1 MEEIDL
7 YDRPGWYDALH
18 AEGTASW
25 ADFLVALGVRH
36 GTGGRRWLEP
46 ACGTG
51 RFFGPLSRR
60 GVKLTGYDL
69 HPGAVAYA
77 ARRGDTVIGDMRSF
91 LRPRAFDLAFCLLG
105 SFRHL
110 LDEASAR
117 RHLELTARSLKPGGV
132 YVLGLD
138 LCDYR
143 FPEPD
148 EELWE
153 ARRGALRLSDL
164 VETVA
169 PDRKTRRER
178 VIHFLTARG
187 RLYKSEYHLRSY
199 DLSQLKRLIASVGLR
214 IKAAYSPWRKPITPD
229 FSTRDAVFVL
239 QQGTRFERAARP

>member
-1 MEEIDL
+1 MEDIDL
-7 YDRPGWYDALH
+7 YARPGWYDALH
-18 AEGTASW
+18 REGTASW
-25 ADFLVALGVRH
+25 ADFLLRLNARH

-51 RFFGPLSRR
+51 RFFRPLARR
-60 GVKLTGYDL
+60 GVRLTGYDN

-77 ARRGDTVIGDMRSF
+77 RHRGNALVGDMASF
-91 LRPRAFDLAFCLLG
+91 VRPRAFDLAFCLLG

-117 RHLELTARSLKPGGV
+117 RHLEATARSLKPGGV

-148 EELWE
+148 EEAWT
-153 ARRGALRLSDL
+153 ARRGPLRIDDL

-169 PDRKTRRER
+169 PDRSARRER
-178 VIHFLTARG
+178 VIHFLTVG
-187 RLYKSEYHLRSY
+187 RRLFKSEYDLRSY
-199 DLSQLKRLIASVGLR
+199 DLGQLKRLVAAAGLR
-214 IKAAYSPWRKPITPD
+214 IAAAYSPWRRPVELD
-229 FSTRDAVFVL
+229 EGSRDVTLVL
-239 QQGTRFERAARP
+239 AGGR

>member
-1 MEEIDL
+1 MDELNL

-25 ADFLVALGVRH
+25 ADFLLELNRRH

-51 RFFGPLSRR
+51 RFFKPLAKR
-60 GVKLTGYDL
+60 GVSLTGYDS
-69 HPGAVAYA
+69 HAGAVAF
-77 ARRGDTVIGDMRSF
+77 ARRRGNALVGDMSSF

-110 LDEASAR
+110 LDERSAR
-117 RHLELTARSLKPGGV
+117 RHLTLTARSLKPGGI

-143 FPEPD
+143 VPEPD
-148 EELWE
+148 EETWT
-153 ARRGALRLSDL
+153 ARRGRLALSDL

-169 PDRKTRRER
+169 PDRRTRRER
-178 VIHFLTARG
+178 VIHFLTVG
-187 RLYKSEYHLRSY
+187 NRLYKSDYDLRSY
-199 DLSQLKRLIASVGLR
+199 DVGQLKRLVASAGLR
-214 IKAAYSPWRKPITPD
+214 AAAAYSPWRKAVELD
-229 FSTRDAVFVL
+229 AGVRDVTLVL
-239 QQGTRFERAARP
+239 AGGR

>member
-7 YDRPGWYDALH
+7 YDRTGWYDALH

-25 ADFLVALGVRH
+25 ADFLVELGKRH
-36 GTGGRRWLEP
+36 GTGGQAWLEP

-51 RFFGPLSRR
+51 RFFKPLARR
-60 GVKLTGYDL
+60 GVRLTGYDL

-77 ARRGDTVIGDMRSF
+77 RPRGDARTADMTTF

-117 RHLELTARSLKPGGV
+117 RHLELIACSLKPGGV

-169 PDRKTRRER
+169 PDRRTRRER
-178 VIHFLTARG
+178 VIHFLNAGG
-187 RLYKSEYHLRSY
+187 RLYKSEYDLRTY
-199 DLSQLKRLIASVGLR
+199 DVAQIRRLVASAGLR
-214 IKAAYSPWRKPITPD
+214 VEAAYSPWRKRVELGEG
-229 FSTRDAVFVL
+229 TRDVTLVL
-239 QQGTRFERAARP
+239 AP

>member
-1 MEEIDL
+1 MDELDL

-25 ADFLVALGVRH
+25 ADFLVGLGKSH
-36 GTGGRRWLEP
+36 GTGGRTWLEP

-51 RFFGPLSRR
+51 RFFKPLARR
-60 GVKLTGYDL
+60 GVDLTGYDI

-77 ARRGDTVIGDMRSF
+77 RRRGDALLGDMTSF
-91 LRPRAFDLAFCLLG
+91 VRPKAFDLAFCLLG

-117 RHLELTARSLKPGGV
+117 RHLELTARSLKSGGI

-148 EELWE
+148 EEAWTT
-153 ARRGALRLSDL
+153 RRGSLVLNDL

-169 PDRKTRRER
+169 PERKTRRER
-178 VIHFLTARG
+178 VIHFLTAG
-187 RLYKSEYHLRSY
+187 DRLYKSEYDLRSY
-199 DLSQLKRLIASVGLR
+199 DVGQIKRLVASAGLR
-214 IKAAYSPWRKPITPD
+214 VEAAYSPWRKPIELREG
-229 FSTRDAVFVL
+229 TRDVTLVL
-239 QQGTRFERAARP
+239 ARGR

>member
-18 AEGTASW
+18 AAGTASW
-25 ADFLVALGVRH
+25 ADFLRELNARH

-51 RFFGPLSRR
+51 RFFVPLSRR
-60 GVKLTGYDL
+60 GVRLTGYDL

-77 ARRGDTVIGDMRSF
+77 ARRGDAVAGDMKTF
-91 LRPRAFDLAFCLLG
+91 LRPRTFDLAFCLLG

-110 LDEASAR
+110 LDESSAR

-169 PDRKTRRER
+169 PERRTRRER
-178 VIHFLTARG
+178 VIHFLTAGG
-187 RLYKSEYHLRSY
+187 RLYKSEYDLRSY
-199 DLSQLKRLIASVGLR
+199 DVGQVRRLVASAGLR
-214 IKAAYSPWRKPITPD
+214 VKAAYSPWRKPVELGEG
-229 FSTRDAVFVL
+229 TRDVTLVL
-239 QQGTRFERAARP
+239 ARR

>member
-1 MEEIDL
+1 MEQIDL

-25 ADFLVALGVRH
+25 ADFLLALGRRH
-36 GTGGRRWLEP
+36 GTGGTRWLEP

-51 RFFGPLSRR
+51 RFFKPLARR
-60 GVKLTGYDL
+60 SVRLTGYDL

-77 ARRGDTVIGDMRSF
+77 RRRGDALVGDMASF
-91 LRPRAFDLAFCLLG
+91 ARPKTFDLAFCLLG

-143 FPEPD
+143 FPEAD
-148 EELWE
+148 EEAWT
-153 ARRGALRLSDL
+153 AKRGTLALSDL

-169 PDRKTRRER
+169 PDRASRRER
-178 VIHFLTARG
+178 VIHFLSVG
-187 RLYKSEYHLRSY
+187 QRLYKSEYDLRSY
-199 DLSQLKRLIASVGLR
+199 DAAQLKRLLR
-214 IKAAYSPWRKPITPD
+214 AAGMTVRAAYSPWRKPVALD
-229 FSTRDAVFVL
+229 AATRDVTLVL
-239 QQGTRFERAARP
+239 APARGR

>member
-1 MEEIDL
+1 MEELNL

-25 ADFLVALGVRH
+25 ADFLLALGVRH

-51 RFFGPLSRR
+51 RFFKPLARR
-60 GVKLTGYDL
+60 GVRLTGYDL

-77 ARRGDTVIGDMRSF
+77 RRRGDAVAGDMTSF
-91 LRPRAFDLAFCLLG
+91 LRPRTFDLAFCLLG
-105 SFRHL
+105 SLRHL
-110 LDEASAR
+110 LDERSAR
-117 RHLELTARSLKPGGV
+117 RHLELTRRSLKPGGV

-148 EELWE
+148 EEAWT
-153 ARRGALRLSDL
+153 AKRGRLALSDL

-169 PDRKTRRER
+169 PDPRTRRER
-178 VIHFLTARG
+178 VIHFLSAGG
-187 RLYKSEYHLRSY
+187 RLYKSEYDLRSY
-199 DLSQLKRLIASVGLR
+199 DWPQFRRLFRSAGFRLA
-214 IKAAYSPWRKPITPD
+214 AAYSPWRNPITPD
-229 FSTRDAVFVL
+229 SSTRDALFL
-239 QQGTRFERAARP
+239 LN